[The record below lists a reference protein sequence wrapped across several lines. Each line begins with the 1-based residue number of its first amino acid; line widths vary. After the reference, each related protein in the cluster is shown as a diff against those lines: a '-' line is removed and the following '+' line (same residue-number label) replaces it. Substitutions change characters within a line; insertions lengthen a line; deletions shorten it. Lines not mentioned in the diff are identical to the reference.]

1 MRTSSGVSRVQF
13 PQGPWGSSGGRKRL
27 CLSRCGRTRR
37 LHLVSALQE
46 AAHVSRTVANCRLIQ
61 AKTLLKGFEGFST
74 GLADL
79 ADDGVGGC
87 AASNAHLKVVTVPM
101 PGLWLGGHTLAI
113 LIQLPAAVSSC
124 DFQGCLH
131 LQASSSRSERRDP
144 PFPVTG

>member
-1 MRTSSGVSRVQF
+1 MF
-13 PQGPWGSSGGRKRL
+13 
-27 CLSRCGRTRR
+27 
-37 LHLVSALQE
+37 
-46 AAHVSRTVANCRLIQ
+46 RTVANCRLIQ

-74 GLADL
+74 DLADL
-79 ADDGVGGC
+79 ADDGTVGGGHFRAGASTPHCLPPSRPPVSHSLGGC

-131 LQASSSRSERRDP
+131 LQASSGRSERRAAQPDLYVHPLTSVFLTSSGSSLP
-144 PFPVTG
+144 PSSEG